1 MTNLN
6 KILTIYFTNE
16 GIKNYLPHKDSGE
29 KDKKGKSIFYGAMA
43 DFNADNFKSSSENSY
58 VKREGK
64 WETADLFELNI
75 SSINK
80 NICVLDIDGDS
91 DKVID
96 FKGLTDNEKMNGLIQ
111 ISLHYLKVFHIP
123 YQEQNDL
130 RIIILS

>member
-1 MTNLN
+1 
-6 KILTIYFTNE
+6 
-16 GIKNYLPHKDSGE
+16 
-29 KDKKGKSIFYGAMA
+29 MA
-43 DFNADNFKSSSENSY
+43 DFNADDFKSLSENSY

-64 WETADLFELNI
+64 RDYTFKTTYETADLFELNI

-96 FKGLTDNEKMNGLIQ
+96 FKGLTDNEKMNGLIK
-111 ISLHYLKVFHIP
+111 ISLSYLKVFHIL
-123 YQEQNDL
+123 YQEQNDF